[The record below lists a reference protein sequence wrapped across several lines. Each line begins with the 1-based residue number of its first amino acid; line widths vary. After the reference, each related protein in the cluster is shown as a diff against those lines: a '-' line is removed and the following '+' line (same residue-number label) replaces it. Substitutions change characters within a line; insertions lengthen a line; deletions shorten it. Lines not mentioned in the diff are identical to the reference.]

1 MTFLIL
7 QKQNMTKRK
16 PKRYDLSYRIKLLGV
31 KETALLQDNVIYL
44 FCNRVVFQEE
54 FNLLKFATC

>member
-16 PKRYDLSYRIKLLGV
+16 PKRYDLSYRIKLLRV

-44 FCNRVVFQEE
+44 SCNRVVFQEG
-54 FNLLKFATC
+54 FNLLKFATG